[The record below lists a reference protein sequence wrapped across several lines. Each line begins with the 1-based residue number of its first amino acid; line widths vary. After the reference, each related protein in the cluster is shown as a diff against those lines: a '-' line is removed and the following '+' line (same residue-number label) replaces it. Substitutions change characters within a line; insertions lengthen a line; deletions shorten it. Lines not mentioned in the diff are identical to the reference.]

1 MATKVVIDTSALV
14 KRLVHRSRYGELL
27 EMSEKYDLVTSG
39 YLLKEYE
46 RVLVQGFG
54 FTKSSAKSAARF
66 YERISKTVKV
76 VGQPTKIRDPNDEP
90 ILNLCHQHKID
101 ILVSDD
107 KDFTSELAYPTKLIS
122 SADFFTKR

>member
-14 KRLVHRSRYGELL
+14 KRLTHRSRYAELL
-27 EMSEKYDLVTSG
+27 DLAAKYDLLVSD

-54 FTKSSAKSAARF
+54 FTKRSAKSATRF
-66 YERISKTVKV
+66 YERISTTVRV
-76 VGQPTKIRDPNDEP
+76 VGQSAKIRDPNDEP
-90 ILNLCHQHKID
+90 ILNLCHQQAVG

-107 KDFTSELAYPTKLIS
+107 KDFTPELLHPTKLLRS
-122 SADFFTKR
+122 TDFFKS